1 MVFCLEC
8 SDKNI
13 KNAILGLEKEFG
25 FQIGEGGETLSL
37 EKSDRFFVE
46 RKNGRSVIRFE
57 KRLDVFV
64 GLRYLLQTT
73 GDFSLFP
80 ERKIE
85 NLSVMCDCSRNAVM
99 SVESVK
105 RFIRHLAVMG
115 YNQLMLYTEDTYE
128 VDGEPY
134 FGHLRGKYTKAE
146 LKDLDVYANSY
157 GVTLI
162 PCIQTLAH
170 LDGLK
175 NWTAEYRPVFDC
187 ENILLV
193 GDERVYQLIENM
205 LATCRECFSTDLIN
219 VGMDEAWLL
228 GAGKYLAKNGFCD
241 RYEIMTKHLEKI
253 TELTQKYGFKPFMW
267 SDMFLRVVSKD
278 KSDPFHDEPIAEEF
292 YGQLPKGINLI
303 YWDYYHEEENH
314 YERMLNRHDGF
325 KRELW
330 FAGSSFTS
338 YRFSA
343 DNERGLRAMIPA
355 FNACVKKGVNTFCVT
370 QWGDDGGDG
379 SMFSALRSLVKIA
392 SLNYSESDD
401 VYEKT
406 FFVVSGGYTVQE
418 FKTLDFKNDRY
429 LFYNDCFVGKY
440 NTAVEKGYEKNYV
453 VYAKNLAPVANKKGK
468 FQYLFAARKAYCE
481 VMELKYDLGNYTRE
495 AYANGKLALK
505 KAIKRYKILIRRL
518 RKFYKLFKAQW
529 NTDNKPIGF
538 EIQTVRIGGV
548 ICRLSDCIERMN
560 DYVKGKTKNISE
572 LETELLDVYGNKQN
586 VDWKMMEE
594 SVYYKD
600 MVSVNFI

>member
-8 SDKNI
+8 SDRKI
-13 KNAILGLEKEFG
+13 ENAILGLEKEFG
-25 FQIGEGGETLSL
+25 FQIGETGEKLVV
-37 EKSDRFFVE
+37 ENADRFFVE
-46 RKNGRSVIRFE
+46 RKNGRSIIRFV

-105 RFIRHLAVMG
+105 RFVRHLAMMG

-146 LKDLDVYANSY
+146 LKELDAYAKEY

-205 LATCRECFSTDLIN
+205 LSTCRECFSTDLIN

-228 GAGKYLAKNGFCD
+228 GAGKYLARNGFCD
-241 RYEIMTKHLEKI
+241 RYEIMTKHLNRI
-253 TELTQKYGFKPFMW
+253 TQLTEKYGFKPFMW
-267 SDMFLRVVSKD
+267 SDMFLRVVAKD
-278 KSDPFHDEPIAEEF
+278 KSDPFHNEPITEEF
-292 YGQLPKGINLI
+292 YEKIPKGINLI
-303 YWDYYHEEENH
+303 YWDYYHNDEEH
-314 YERMLNRHDGF
+314 YERMISRHEGF

-355 FNACVKKGVNTFCVT
+355 FNVCVRKGVSTFCVT
-370 QWGDDGGDG
+370 QWGDDGGEG
-379 SMFSALRSLVKIA
+379 SMFSSLRSLVKIA
-392 SLNYSESDD
+392 SLNYGESEEM
-401 VYEKT
+401 YQKA
-406 FFVVSGGYTVQE
+406 FFAVSGGYTVQE
-418 FKTLDFKNDRY
+418 FKALDFKNDRY

-453 VYAKNLAPVANKKGK
+453 DYAKNLAPIANKKGK
-468 FQYLFAARKAYCE
+468 FQYLFVARKAYCE
-481 VMELKYDLGNYTRE
+481 VMELKYDLGNYTRT

-505 KAIKRYKILIRRL
+505 TAIGRYKVLLRRL
-518 RKFYKLFKAQW
+518 KKFYKLFKKQW
-529 NTDNKPIGF
+529 ITDNKPVGF
-538 EIQTVRIGGV
+538 EIHTVRIGGM
-548 ICRLSDCIERMN
+548 ICRLSDCIERM
-560 DYVKGKTKNISE
+560 DEYVKGKVQNIPE
-572 LETELLDVYGNKQN
+572 LETELLDVFGGGREI
-586 VDWKMMEE
+586 DWKMMEE